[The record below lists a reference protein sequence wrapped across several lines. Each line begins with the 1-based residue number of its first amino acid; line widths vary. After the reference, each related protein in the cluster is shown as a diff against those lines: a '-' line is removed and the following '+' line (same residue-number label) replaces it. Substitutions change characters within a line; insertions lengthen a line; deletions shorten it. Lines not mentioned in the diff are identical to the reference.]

1 MFRNFKEIYFGL
13 LPIVLIPTSVFG
25 IFNGMRFGFEK
36 KEPFASFCET
46 IGYTS
51 IGMITGITYP
61 ISFPLL
67 AVYVLIK
74 EKQKQDD

>member
-1 MFRNFKEIYFGL
+1 MYYHNIKELYFGL
-13 LPIVLIPTSVFG
+13 LPIVFIPTSVFG
-25 IFNGMRFGFEK
+25 MANGMAFGLDK
-36 KEPFASFCET
+36 KEPFSSFCTT

-67 AVYVLIK
+67 AGYVLLR
-74 EKQKQDD
+74 KQKQDE